1 MTIMSETTTAA
12 PKAEEPIAP
21 PPPSLLV
28 IFGGGGDLTWRKL
41 IPALYNLYLDGW
53 MPKDFTILGVDRRDF
68 TLDDYRD
75 RLRDGIDRFSRQ
87 GKARDDQWNA
97 FAQHVQFSAADVTQG
112 DIYTHIGDLIKESSR
127 SWEQTP
133 NTIFYMAVSPS
144 LVPTVVDH
152 LGDAG
157 LTADREH
164 NRVVVEKPFGRDLAS
179 AQQLNQ
185 MLIAVFHESQI
196 YRIDHFLGKETVQNI
211 LALRFA
217 NALLEPVWNQHYI
230 EQVQI
235 TVAETVGVDHRGGYY
250 DKAGALRDMVQN
262 HLFQIFSLIAMEAP
276 VRFEADEIRD
286 KKLEV
291 LRAIRPIPAGELEHF
306 AVRGQYDG
314 YRAEPDVAPDSTT
327 ETYAALKLYV
337 DNWRWQGVPFYLRT
351 GKRMA
356 EKVSVVNVRF
366 RPVPHQAFPASALSA
381 WQANELRLN
390 IQPQEGVDICMEV
403 KVPGPA
409 LRLRPITIH
418 FRYED
423 AFTESAIPEA
433 YETLLLDVMQGDTT
447 LFMRADQVEA
457 AWRVL
462 MPVLNAWALDHTA
475 PESYDPKT
483 WGPTA
488 ARRLVSKEETGWL
501 IPD

>member
-1 MTIMSETTTAA
+1 MTNTTVAT
-12 PKAEEPIAP
+12 PKNEEPIAP
-21 PPPSLLV
+21 PPPALLV

-41 IPALYNLYLDGW
+41 MPALYNLYLDGW
-53 MPKDFTILGVDRRDF
+53 MPKEFTILGVDRRDF
-68 TLDDYRD
+68 TADEYRQH
-75 RLRDGIDRFSRQ
+75 LRDGIDRFSRQ
-87 GKARDDQWNA
+87 GTAKDGQWQS
-97 FAQHVQFSAADVTQG
+97 FAQRVQYSAADVTK
-112 DIYTHIGDLIKESSR
+112 DDVYTQIGEQIKNSGSQ
-127 SWEQTP
+127 WKQTP

-144 LVPTVVDH
+144 LGPTIIDH
-152 LGDAG
+152 LHNAG
-157 LTADREH
+157 LAADREH
-164 NRVVVEKPFGRDLAS
+164 NRIVMEKPFGHDLAS
-179 AQQLNQ
+179 ARQLNQ
-185 MLIAVFHESQI
+185 MLTGVFDESQI

-211 LALRFA
+211 LAFRFA

-235 TVAETVGVDHRGGYY
+235 TVAETVGVEHRGGYY

-291 LRAIRPIPAGELEHF
+291 LRAVRPIPVDKLDEF

-314 YRAEPDVAPDSTT
+314 YRAEPDVADDSTT
-327 ETYAALKLYV
+327 ETFAALKLYV

-351 GKRMA
+351 GKHMA

-366 RPVPHQAFPASALSA
+366 CPAPHQAFPASALSA
-381 WQANELRLN
+381 WQPNELRLH
-390 IQPQEGVDICMEV
+390 IQPEEGVDMCMEA

-409 LRLRPITIH
+409 MRLRPINIH

-423 AFTESAIPEA
+423 AFAESAIPEA
-433 YETLLLDVMQGDTT
+433 YETLLLDVMQGDAT

-457 AWRVL
+457 ARR
-462 MPVLNAWALDHTA
+462 AH
-475 PESYDPKT
+475 
-483 WGPTA
+483 
-488 ARRLVSKEETGWL
+488 ARPQRLGAR
-501 IPD
+501 